1 MSLIYGSKEDV
12 ARTQHQNV
20 VLSTY
25 PDTRGTVGG
34 GSLPARQVDRQ
45 KEKNYLLQ
53 GQVVSRVRSVSKKYC
68 PLTPARP
75 PAREAL
81 TSFLLIWD
89 ERTCGGERSRGAS
102 WVSSFLGQRTGW

>member
-53 GQVVSRVRSVSKKYC
+53 GQVFSRVRSVSKKYC

-75 PAREAL
+75 PPPK
-81 TSFLLIWD
+81 
-89 ERTCGGERSRGAS
+89 RGPH
-102 WVSSFLGQRTGW
+102 